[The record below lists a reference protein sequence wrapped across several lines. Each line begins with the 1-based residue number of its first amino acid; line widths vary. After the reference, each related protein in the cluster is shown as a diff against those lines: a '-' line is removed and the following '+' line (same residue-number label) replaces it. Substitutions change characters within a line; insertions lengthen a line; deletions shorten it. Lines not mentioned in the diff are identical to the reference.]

1 MHYHANHEQLLPIN
15 KITYLAKD
23 GCPKNIMSII
33 NYKHVSDF
41 HFLCILVCASLRK
54 HLKIKCTIQCMA
66 QAVTIFAAQCYY
78 HLLPTATPPFV
89 RKTASQTC
97 QQLWIICSYL
107 VVLWKGRMNCGERTK
122 RRWMHWTVAQKFSVH
137 SSASDT
143 ALPQT
148 WCMAFGKS
156 FKLSTS

>member
-15 KITYLAKD
+15 KTTYLVKD
-23 GCPKNIMSII
+23 GCPKNITSII
-33 NYKHVSDF
+33 NYKHMSDF

-54 HLKIKCTIQCMA
+54 HSKIKCTIPCMA

-78 HLLPTATPPFV
+78 HLLPTATPSFV

-97 QQLWIICSYL
+97 QQLWIICSYT
-107 VVLWKGRMNCGERTK
+107 VVLWKGRMNCDECTKHGECTELWLR
-122 RRWMHWTVAQKFSVH
+122 SLLL
-137 SSASDT
+137 T

-148 WCMAFGKS
+148 ELFADLVYGLWQIF
-156 FKLSTS
+156 